1 MEGRRREEEKRD
13 GREEEKRDER
23 KEEKRDGRREE
34 EQVTVL
40 TKQPDL
46 CDPPL
51 PPPSPPPPSPL
62 LPLAHTTSLTRMCR
76 SSCNTLESCWS
87 KSGW

>member
-51 PPPSPPPPSPL
+51 PPPHPLPPL
-62 LPLAHTTSLTRMCR
+62 LSSLWHIPHHLQGCVEAHVTR
-76 SSCNTLESCWS
+76 
-87 KSGW
+87 